1 VEPHKHYQ
9 VKFEARAENLL
20 TGGLPV
26 ITVAD
31 ASGNKNILG
40 QSHPIG
46 FESPAWQSLS
56 FDFRTDNETAV
67 ELRLLRKPCNNAP
80 CPIFGSLWLDNFTI
94 AEVK

>member
-1 VEPHKHYQ
+1 
-9 VKFEARAENLL
+9 
-20 TGGLPV
+20 V

-40 QSHPIG
+40 QSHSIG

-67 ELRLLRKPCNNAP
+67 ELRLQRKPCNTVP